1 MSLPRAVEEQGRKAD
16 EAWQQAYN
24 PQQKEPP
31 PAPTPQEP
39 VGSQE
44 PPPAPPENVEQDSW
58 ENRYKILSGKYNAE
72 VPRLASEN
80 RDLKSQLRLLED
92 RMKKLESG
100 APAERYVKPEEV
112 EEYGE
117 NLVDLIRRA
126 AREEVAA
133 KQSEIEALKAKVDGF
148 EGKVTANVEVDFY
161 SRLSDKVS
169 DWRVINDDP
178 RFHTWLNDFDDYGN
192 RRQDMLSMAE
202 SEKNADKVAKFFDAF
217 KKSITSQ
224 AAAANSS
231 LEQQVAPDVNRA
243 VAPPK
248 GKRLWTRAEITE
260 FYNQMRRGAIKA
272 SDAVALEAD
281 IQAAIVEGRIR

>member
-24 PQQKEPP
+24 PQQTPP
-31 PAPTPQEP
+31 PAPTPPEP

-44 PPPAPPENVEQDSW
+44 PPPAPPENAEQDSW

-217 KKSITSQ
+217 KRSITSQ

>member
-24 PQQKEPP
+24 PQQTPP

-224 AAAANSS
+224 AAAANTN

-243 VAPPK
+243 VAPPQ

>member
-24 PQQKEPP
+24 PQQTPP
-31 PAPTPQEP
+31 PAPTPPEP

-44 PPPAPPENVEQDSW
+44 PPPAPPENAEQDSW

-202 SEKNADKVAKFFDAF
+202 SEKNAEKVAKFFDAF